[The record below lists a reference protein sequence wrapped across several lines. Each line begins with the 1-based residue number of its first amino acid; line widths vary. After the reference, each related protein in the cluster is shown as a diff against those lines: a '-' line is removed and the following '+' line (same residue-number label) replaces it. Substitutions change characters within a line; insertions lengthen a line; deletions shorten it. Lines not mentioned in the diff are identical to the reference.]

1 MINENKFLGTGW
13 SFPPEFSNGGATVQT
28 VSGEEDIQQSL
39 HLLLTTSVKERIMQS
54 NYGCDLKNYV
64 FENISQALNNDIK
77 STISDAILNHES
89 RVALEDVILE
99 NVDAAS
105 GILIDGDMVFFNP
118 LQGAAIVAVQPG
130 KIKASGKTKIK
141 GKKVCIQGDETKV
154 KVANC
159 LYSTIAF
166 PSPGQG
172 TLKIESLASNQ
183 VSKKSNSGDT
193 PLLLKGVVF
202 NSKFEVTTPAKSA
215 DALVSDQT
223 PFYQGKGQFIPNNNT
238 IKAT

>member
-13 SFPPEFSNGGATVQT
+13 SFPPEFSNGGARVHT

-99 NVDAAS
+99 NLDTAS
-105 GILIDGDMVFFNP
+105 GHIKIQVQYKIRMTNTRFNYVF
-118 LQGAAIVAVQPG
+118 
-130 KIKASGKTKIK
+130 
-141 GKKVCIQGDETKV
+141 
-154 KVANC
+154 
-159 LYSTIAF
+159 
-166 PSPGQG
+166 
-172 TLKIESLASNQ
+172 
-183 VSKKSNSGDT
+183 
-193 PLLLKGVVF
+193 
-202 NSKFEVTTPAKSA
+202 
-215 DALVSDQT
+215 
-223 PFYQGKGQFIPNNNT
+223 PFYLNEVFD
-238 IKAT
+238 